1 MAYKTLL
8 AHQSNDD
15 VSPAVLQVAS
25 LLAGRHSAHLVGL
38 HIQPPLDLYIPEFP
52 TPVDLTREFLE
63 RQNQKEARLKEAFEA
78 ATRTQNYVSEWRR
91 VDVMADTVLNALV
104 EQGNTADLIVISQ
117 TEGVNSDQ
125 RFRHL
130 PEHVLMA
137 CGRPLLVVPVGSL
150 VDTVAERIMVAWDGR
165 RESTRALFGALPL
178 LRRASEVR
186 LHRINQPHKDR
197 HRLVGIT
204 EELANTLA
212 RHGVVLEIVHSDA
225 RGGEIADELLGFAR
239 DMDADLLVMG
249 CYGHSPLRE
258 FVLGGTT
265 RTVLAETTIP
275 VLMSN

>member
-117 TEGVNSDQ
+117 TEGDNSDQ

>member
-8 AHQSNDD
+8 AHLSNED
-15 VSPAVLQVAS
+15 VSSAVLQVAT
-25 LLAGRHSAHLVGL
+25 LLADRHSAHLVGL
-38 HIQPPLDLYIPEFP
+38 HIQPPLDLYVSELP
-52 TPVDLTREFLE
+52 TPVDLTREYLE
-63 RQNQKEARLKEAFEA
+63 RQAQKEARLREAFET
-78 ATRTQNYVSEWRR
+78 ATQTQNYVSEWRS
-91 VDVMADTVLNALV
+91 VDTMSHSILNSLV
-104 EQGNTADLIVISQ
+104 EQANTADLIVISQ
-117 TEGVNSDQ
+117 TEGDNSDS

-137 CGRPLLVVPVGSL
+137 CGRPLLVVPLGSD
-150 VDTVAERIMVAWDGR
+150 VESVAQRVLVAWDGR

-186 LHRINQPHKDR
+186 LHRINQPHQDR
-197 HRLVGIT
+197 HHLSGIT

-212 RHGVVLEIVHSDA
+212 RHGVAPEIVHSDA
-225 RGGEIADELLGFAR
+225 RGGEIADELTGFAR
-239 DMDADLLVMG
+239 DMDADLMVMG

-265 RTVLAETTIP
+265 RTMLARTSIP

>member
-1 MAYKTLL
+1 MAYKTLI

-63 RQNQKEARLKEAFEA
+63 RQNQKQARLKEAFEA
-78 ATRTQNYVSEWRR
+78 ATRAQNYVSEWRS

-117 TEGVNSDQ
+117 NEGDDSDH

-150 VDTVAERIMVAWDGR
+150 VDTVAERILVAWDGR

-197 HRLVGIT
+197 HQLVGVT

-225 RGGEIADELLGFAR
+225 RGGEIADELMGFGR
-239 DMDADLLVMG
+239 DMDADLIVMG

-265 RTVLAETTIP
+265 RTVLAETSIP

>member
-8 AHQSNDD
+8 AHMSNED

-25 LLAGRHSAHLVGL
+25 LLAERHSAHLVGL
-38 HIQPPLDLYIPEFP
+38 HIQPPLDLYVSELP
-52 TPVDLTREFLE
+52 TPIDLSREYLD
-63 RQNQKEARLKEAFEA
+63 RLRLKESRLRELFEA
-78 ATRTQNYVSEWRR
+78 GTQTQNYVAEWRT
-91 VDVMADTVLNALV
+91 VDALTDTVLNALV

-117 TEGVNSDQ
+117 TEGDNSDV

-137 CGRPLLVVPVGSL
+137 CGRSLLVVPVGSD
-150 VDTVAERIMVAWDGR
+150 VDTVAERVLVAWDGR
-165 RESTRALFGALPL
+165 RESTRALFGSLPL

-186 LHRINQPHKDR
+186 LHRINQPHQDR
-197 HRLVGIT
+197 HHLSGIT

-212 RHGVVLEIVHSDA
+212 RHGVSLELVHSDA
-225 RGGEIADELLGFAR
+225 RSGEIAEELMGFAK
-239 DMDADLLVMG
+239 DMDADLMVMG

-265 RTVLAETTIP
+265 RTVLAKTPIP

>member
-8 AHQSNDD
+8 AHLSNED

-25 LLAGRHSAHLVGL
+25 LLADRHSAHLVGL
-38 HIQPPLDLYIPEFP
+38 HIQPPLDLYVSELP
-52 TPVDLTREFLE
+52 TPIDLTREYLD
-63 RQNQKEARLKEAFEA
+63 RQQQKAARLQAAFEL
-78 ATRTQNYVSEWRR
+78 ATKSQTYLAEWRS
-91 VDVMADTVLNALV
+91 ADTMTDSILNALV
-104 EQGNTADLIVISQ
+104 EQGNTADLIVMSQ
-117 TEGVNSDQ
+117 TEGDNSDS

-137 CGRPLLVVPVGSL
+137 CGRPLLVVPVGSE
-150 VDTVAERIMVAWDGR
+150 VDTVAERVLVAWDGR

-178 LRRASEVR
+178 LRRAAEVR
-186 LHRINQPHKDR
+186 LHRINQPHQDR
-197 HRLVGIT
+197 HHLSGIT

-212 RHGVVLEIVHSDA
+212 RHGVSLEIVHSDA
-225 RGGEIADELLGFAR
+225 RSGEIADELMGFAQ
-239 DMDADLLVMG
+239 DMDADLMVMG

-265 RTVLAETTIP
+265 RRVLSQTPIP

>member
-8 AHQSNDD
+8 AHLSNED
-15 VSPAVLQVAS
+15 VSSAVLQVAS
-25 LLAGRHSAHLVGL
+25 LLADRHSAHLVGL
-38 HIQPPLDLYIPEFP
+38 HIQPPLDLYVSELP
-52 TPVDLTREFLE
+52 TPVDLTREYLE
-63 RQNQKEARLKEAFEA
+63 RQAQKEARLREAFET
-78 ATRTQNYVSEWRR
+78 ATQTQNYVSEWRS
-91 VDVMADTVLNALV
+91 VDTMSHSILNSLV
-104 EQGNTADLIVISQ
+104 EQANTADLIVISQ
-117 TEGVNSDQ
+117 TEGDNSDS

-137 CGRPLLVVPVGSL
+137 CGRPLLVVPLGSD
-150 VDTVAERIMVAWDGR
+150 VESVAQRVLVAWDGR

-186 LHRINQPHKDR
+186 LHRINQPHQDR
-197 HRLVGIT
+197 HHLSGIT

-212 RHGVVLEIVHSDA
+212 RHGVAPEIVHSDA
-225 RGGEIADELLGFAR
+225 RGGEIADELTGFAR
-239 DMDADLLVMG
+239 DMDADLMVMG

-265 RTVLAETTIP
+265 RTMLARTSIP